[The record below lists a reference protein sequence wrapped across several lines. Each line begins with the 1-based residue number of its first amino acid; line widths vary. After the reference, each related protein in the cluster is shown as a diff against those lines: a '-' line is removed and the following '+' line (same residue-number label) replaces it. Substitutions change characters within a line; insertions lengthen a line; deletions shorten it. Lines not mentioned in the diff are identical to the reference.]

1 MKEIWERKRNKKL
14 INSYAIA
21 YHTVANLLLYC
32 SILQKIWHL
41 EHLINRVKWCLV
53 WDMCQM
59 LYLILIPNAIFG
71 TYPTSTVGAL
81 NVVCVCVCFFFFDNM
96 ISTVGCECFLVR
108 LGYSFIFL
116 AGFILHYNISLYFI
130 FKFYNNDMLFCLFEN
145 HGWRN

>member
-32 SILQKIWHL
+32 SMLQKIWHL
-41 EHLINRVKWCLV
+41 EHLINRSNGVWCGICAKCYI
-53 WDMCQM
+53 WHISHICC
-59 LYLILIPNAIFG
+59 G
-71 TYPTSTVGAL
+71 CSKC
-81 NVVCVCVCFFFFDNM
+81 CVCVCFFFFFYKI

-130 FKFYNNDMLFCLFEN
+130 FKFYNNDLLFYLFEN

>member
-32 SILQKIWHL
+32 SMLQKIWHL
-41 EHLINRVKWCLV
+41 KHLINGVKWCLV

-59 LYLILIPNAIFG
+59 LYLAHIPYLLWVLQMLCVHA
-71 TYPTSTVGAL
+71 Y
-81 NVVCVCVCFFFFDNM
+81 VCVCVFFFFFDNM

-116 AGFILHYNISLYFI
+116 AGFILHYNISLYFT
-130 FKFYNNDMLFCLFEN
+130 FKFYNNDLLFCLFEN